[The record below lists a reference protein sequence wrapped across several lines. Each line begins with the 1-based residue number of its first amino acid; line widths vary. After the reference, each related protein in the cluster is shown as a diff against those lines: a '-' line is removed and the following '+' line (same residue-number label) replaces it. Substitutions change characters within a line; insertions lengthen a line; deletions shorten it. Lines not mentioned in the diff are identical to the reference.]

1 MSPILKR
8 IIAALTTA
16 ALIVVA
22 IIYAPV
28 SWFLPIISILAA
40 LATLEYLSLLN
51 RKLPLISLK
60 AIIPSIIG
68 FVIICG
74 GLGSLYAIARGYDKV
89 MMLYIIAIVKIS
101 DMGGFALG
109 VSTAKSMKGGN
120 HKLCPT
126 ISPNKSWEGLFG
138 SVVASIAL
146 SCAFI
151 PITHFP
157 IVKAIVFGLIAALVG
172 TFGDLVESRFKRWIG
187 VKDSSTFM
195 PAGMGGFLDMFDSL
209 LIAPIVLY
217 FLI

>member
-1 MSPILKR
+1 MNPILKR

-109 VSTAKSMKGGN
+109 VSTAKLMKGGN

-146 SCAFI
+146 SCAFM

>member
-1 MSPILKR
+1 MNPILKR

-109 VSTAKSMKGGN
+109 VSTAKLMKGGN

>member
-1 MSPILKR
+1 MNPILKR

-101 DMGGFALG
+101 DMGGFVLG
-109 VSTAKSMKGGN
+109 VSTAKLMKGGN